1 MLLPFLS
8 LPYSQRRGV
17 VDGVDYGSTGE
28 VKKVDAATIRNRLDS
43 GCVVL
48 LSHLGFTPAG
58 EVLNCK

>member
-1 MLLPFLS
+1 M
-8 LPYSQRRGV
+8 
-17 VDGVDYGSTGE
+17 VDGVDFGATGE
-28 VKKVDAATIRNRLDS
+28 VKKVDAVTIRNRLDS